1 MLNLPVQVTE
11 DDLRD
16 FGTLS
21 GYLCSQ
27 VMQQSLAPTISTTA
41 TTMCYYTVLQQYC

>member
-27 VMQQSLAPTISTTA
+27 VMHQSLS
-41 TTMCYYTVLQQYC
+41 LQINGAAIIVTEL